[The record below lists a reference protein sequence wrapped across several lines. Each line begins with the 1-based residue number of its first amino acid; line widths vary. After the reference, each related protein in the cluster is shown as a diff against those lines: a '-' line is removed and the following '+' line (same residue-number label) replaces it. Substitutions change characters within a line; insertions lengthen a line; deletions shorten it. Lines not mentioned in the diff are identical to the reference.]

1 MCCYIQFFL
10 DIFKYIEFPL
20 KKFIIHDIQTSSF
33 CDVVFFFKIQFFLDN
48 FYLLNLISMGKKSD
62 SLYCLTFGF
71 TMQNILRGDKVR
83 FESSFFL
90 ENWRN
95 LLE

>member
-1 MCCYIQFFL
+1 MIYKHRVFVMWFFFL
-10 DIFKYIEFPL
+10 
-20 KKFIIHDIQTSSF
+20 
-33 CDVVFFFKIQFFLDN
+33 IQFFLDN

-62 SLYCLTFGF
+62 SIYCLTFGF

-90 ENWRN
+90 KNWRN
-95 LLE
+95 MFE